1 MTLPTDLVMR
11 LSMRL
16 PELRPEAPMPT
27 VCSGVRP
34 VGEANT
40 GLTGPDMREESA
52 LKISLRV
59 KTDDCLM
66 RVSLKIHLIF
76 VM

>member
-1 MTLPTDLVMR
+1 MSLRSHHDRATDLVMR

-16 PELRPEAPMPT
+16 PDARLEAPMPT

-40 GLTGPDMREESA
+40 GLTGPDMG
-52 LKISLRV
+52 SLASV
-59 KTDDCLM
+59 L
-66 RVSLKIHLIF
+66 
-76 VM
+76 